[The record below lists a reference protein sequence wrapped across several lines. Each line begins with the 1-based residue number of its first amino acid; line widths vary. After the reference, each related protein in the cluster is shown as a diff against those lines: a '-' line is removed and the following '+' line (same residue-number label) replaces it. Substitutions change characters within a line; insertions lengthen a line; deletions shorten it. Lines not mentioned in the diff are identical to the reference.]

1 MVNPRLSRITLVTL
15 MVLAL
20 SACSGLTSHP
30 DRVNRHAQ
38 TVALPT
44 SWQETL
50 PQNPVLLSDQLL
62 DLIDNPQLTRLVQQ
76 TLAANYDLRQT
87 ALRLREQQLLARQTD
102 AARKPELNLNLN
114 SQRVKDSIITNTQTL
129 SLDLSWEV
137 DVWGR
142 LADQSRAAEAT
153 TQARVLDYQAAR
165 NSLAARTIQRWI
177 DISLREQVI
186 RAEQQWL
193 QSLQSTEEV
202 ITERYRSGLSGSNGL
217 ADLEAA
223 RTATARIRASLA
235 AREQV
240 QRNAYRQLA
249 ALQGI
254 AGQIDLP
261 NPQLRPDIENPP
273 LRLPAE
279 MIAHR
284 PDLQSAY
291 QQILAA
297 DAQAAVA
304 QKQLLPSFS
313 LSASLSQTR
322 PDLND
327 LLSGSNAW
335 SLLGRLTAP
344 LFNAGRLKAGAEI
357 AGLQAERSY
366 LAYQQTLLNAL
377 NEVEA
382 SLGQE
387 AALAQ
392 QQLHLKAALQHSE
405 ASLAH
410 YQARYRDGLN
420 TILDLLNAKQ
430 SAFDARIQLLQTQ
443 QARLTN
449 RITLGLALGMGV

>member
-1 MVNPRLSRITLVTL
+1 MVNPRLSRITLVTF

-30 DRVNRHAQ
+30 DRADRHAQ
-38 TVALPT
+38 AVALPV

-50 PQNPVLLSDQLL
+50 PLSQTPLSDQLL
-62 DLIDNPQLTRLVQQ
+62 DLIDSPSLTQIVRQ

-87 ALRLREQQLLARQTD
+87 AIRLQEQQLLARQMD

-114 SQRVKDSIITNTQTL
+114 SQRAKGSTIANTQTL

-142 LADQSRAAEAT
+142 LADQSRATEAT
-153 TQARVLDYQAAR
+153 TQAQALDYQAAK

-177 DISLREQVI
+177 DISLRAQII
-186 RAEQQWL
+186 RAEQQWVT
-193 QSLQSTEEV
+193 SLQSTEEV
-202 ITERYRSGLSGSNGL
+202 ITERYRNGLSGSNGL
-217 ADLEAA
+217 ADLETA
-223 RTATARIRASLA
+223 RAATARIRASLA
-235 AREQV
+235 AREQS
-240 QRNAYRQLA
+240 QRDAYRQLA

-254 AGQIDLP
+254 AGQVDLP
-261 NPQLRPDIENPP
+261 NPQLPPDIENPP

-313 LSASLSQTR
+313 FNASLSQAR

-327 LLSGSNAW
+327 LLSGSSAW

-357 AGLQAERSY
+357 AELQAERSY